1 MSGFPVFPHEV
12 KGIHASVDT
21 FAGIWRTHKL
31 GEDPAASA
39 PKPSKGG
46 TKSPSNPFSFQVGLS
61 LSTRGIDDEYLPSK
75 AAGDAGENEIRHS
88 KFAFGSGLDVL
99 KVRGGRTS

>member
-31 GEDPAASA
+31 GEDANTSHT
-39 PKPSKGG
+39 KPSKGG
-46 TKSPSNPFSFQVGLS
+46 TTTPFSFQVGLS